1 MKISFFG
8 AAQVVTGSSFLVE
21 SGESRILVDCGMF
34 QGPKALR
41 ELNYKEFPYNPAS
54 INAVILTHAHIDHS
68 GMLPKLIK
76 AGFKGTIWAT
86 SETTKLCSIMLPDSG
101 HIQEMEVERK
111 NLKRERAGLKPIVPV
126 YTVQDALDT
135 LPYLH
140 ATPYNEII
148 ELVPTISFQLYD
160 AGHILGSSHVVLYVK
175 EQDVS
180 KTIVFSGD
188 IGNVHQ
194 PYIKDPSILSE
205 ADIVLIETTYG
216 NRLHADENTE
226 GLNRDRTEQLAET
239 IRTTYEAGGNIII
252 PAFAIERTQDLLYY
266 LLKLQNE
273 QRIPTLPVYIDSPL
287 AIAATKIFQENTKHF
302 DAETHALIKQGSSP
316 LNMPNVHFSLTTA
329 DSMAINKIEGG
340 AIIIAASGMADAGR
354 IKYHLKQNLWR
365 EKATVLFVGYQAEGT
380 LGRILT
386 DGAET
391 VAIHGEKVAVKARI
405 CNMDGFS
412 AHADQTALLHW
423 LSLLGKKAE
432 QLILVHGELEPQ
444 TIFSHKIQEMFGKIP
459 IIPQLG
465 EIIEFLPDQI
475 VRHTPEIEW
484 LIQDTSTETREE
496 EERVSSVIPEP
507 ISTFQPIKHTLKKR
521 SKMAKPYRS
530 RAQVNRAYVRLL
542 HRLKQLINEGQQS
555 HDFDRVVD
563 LLDRMT
569 SWLEEQERGTKP
581 KK

>member
-21 SGESRILVDCGMF
+21 SGQSRILIDCGMF
-34 QGPKALR
+34 QGSKALK
-41 ELNYKEFPYNPAS
+41 ELNYREFPYNPAS

-68 GMLPKLIK
+68 GMLPKLVK

-111 NLKRERAGLKPIVPV
+111 NRKRERAGLQPFVPV
-126 YTVQDALDT
+126 YTVKDALNT
-135 LPYLH
+135 LPYIH

-148 ELVPTISFQLYD
+148 DLAPTISFQLFD

-194 PYIKDPSILSE
+194 PYIKDPSVLSE
-205 ADIVLIETTYG
+205 ADVVLIETTYG

-226 GLNRDRTEQLAET
+226 GLNIDRNEQLAET
-239 IRTTYEAGGNIII
+239 IRTTYKAGGNLII

-287 AIAATKIFQENTKHF
+287 AIAATKIFQENTEHF
-302 DAETHALIKQGSSP
+302 DEETRELIRQGHSP

-329 DSMAINKIEGG
+329 DSMAINEIEGG

-365 EKATVLFVGYQAEGT
+365 EKATVLFVGYQAQGT
-380 LGRILT
+380 LGRTLSE
-386 DGAET
+386 GAET
-391 VAIHGEKVAVKARI
+391 VTIHGEKVTVKARI
-405 CNMDGFS
+405 CHMDGFS
-412 AHADQTALLHW
+412 AHADQAALLHW
-423 LSLLGKKAE
+423 LSLLGKKAQ

-444 TIFSHKIQEMFGKIP
+444 TVFSHKIQEIFGKTP

-465 EIIEFLPDQI
+465 EVIEFLPDQI
-475 VRHTPEIEW
+475 VRHSPDIEW
-484 LIQDTSTETREE
+484 LSEDTSSQTREE

-507 ISTFQPIKHTLKKR
+507 ISTFQPIKHTLKR
-521 SKMAKPYRS
+521 SKMAKPHRS

-542 HRLKQLINEGQQS
+542 HRVKQLINEGQQT
-555 HDFDRVVD
+555 HNFDRVVD
-563 LLDRMT
+563 LLDRT
-569 SWLEEQERGTKP
+569 TTWLEEQERGTKP